1 MGEDLSLPFEYS
13 LTVPLPSERV
23 AHIVLESLSADEEL
37 RPHECVRTMALSTVK
52 HSSAPGAQQASSD
65 APDSNEVV
73 AHVDVDEQRV
83 LVVNYRT
90 KQLKTLR
97 VAVRGF
103 FDSLDLVLRTV
114 D

>member
-1 MGEDLSLPFEYS
+1 MRL
-13 LTVPLPSERV
+13 
-23 AHIVLESLSADEEL
+23 AHN
-37 RPHECVRTMALSTVK
+37 RPHQTRPVRPLALQTIAATTGV
-52 HSSAPGAQQASSD
+52 SSNSNRDSSR
-65 APDSNEVV
+65 AATTIDSNEVV

-97 VAVRGF
+97 VAVKGF

-114 D
+114 DEFDPELQ